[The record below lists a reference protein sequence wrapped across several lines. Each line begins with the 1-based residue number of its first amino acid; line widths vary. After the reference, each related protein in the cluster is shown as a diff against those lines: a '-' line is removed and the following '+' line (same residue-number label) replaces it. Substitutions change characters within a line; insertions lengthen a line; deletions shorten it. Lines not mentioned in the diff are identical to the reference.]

1 MLVCPNP
8 IGLLSYLMSLF
19 LLVLSAYLVLILS
32 LGIHGAMRV
41 RSAADFWI
49 AGGRASGLSTGG
61 SLIATI
67 VGGSST
73 IGLAGLAFRRGLTGS
88 WWLLVGPVG
97 LFFLLFF
104 IKYLKSQSVFTLPE
118 LIGRWYGPTMRKV
131 AGLFI
136 LAAWLGIVGAQANA
150 AGRIL
155 ETFFGGRAILWTV
168 AAAAV
173 FIVYTASGGQVSV
186 IRTDL
191 IQALLIAGGI
201 ACCAV
206 IGLRLSGG
214 FAGLSASLEGRF
226 FSFPLSQDYSGFD
239 LLLMLLVVGS
249 TYLVGPD
256 MLSRIF
262 SSRNKRSA
270 RSGILISIAVIIPI
284 AFLITFS
291 GMVARVLFP
300 DIAPEMALPMLAKQ
314 ALPPWLSAV
323 MMVALL
329 SAFLSSADTTLLTM
343 SAIITVD
350 ILGQKDS
357 NRLLGPRLSVLFC
370 GAAAL
375 LVGIFS
381 GGIIP
386 SLLLGY
392 TIFAGGLFV
401 PILAGLIGK
410 PLRRTAA
417 FSAAFLGGGCALAGK
432 LLGSDILVASGFGIG
447 LAVLAVDRLLIVT
460 RSVPSE
466 GKPREERHN

>member
-1 MLVCPNP
+1 
-8 IGLLSYLMSLF
+8 MSLF
-19 LLVLSAYLVLILS
+19 LLVLTAYLILILT
-32 LGIHGAMRV
+32 LGIHGAIKV
-41 RSAADFWI
+41 RSGADFWI
-49 AGGRASGLSTGG
+49 AGGRASGISTGG

-67 VGGSST
+67 IGGSST
-73 IGLAGLAFRRGLTGS
+73 IGLAGLAFQKGLTGS

-97 LFFLLFF
+97 LLFLLLFV
-104 IKYLKSQSVFTLPE
+104 KNLKRQSVFTLPE
-118 LIGRWYGPTMRKV
+118 LIGLWYGHRMRKV
-131 AGLFI
+131 AALFI

-155 ETFFGGRAILWTV
+155 ETYFGGGAVFWTV

-191 IQALLIAGGI
+191 VQALLIAGGI
-201 ACCAV
+201 TCCAV
-206 IGLRLSGG
+206 IGVQLSGG
-214 FAGLSASLEGRF
+214 FAGLSASLDGRF
-226 FSFPLSQDYSGFD
+226 FSFPVSEDYSGYD

-256 MLSRIF
+256 ILSRVF

-270 RSGILISIAVIIPI
+270 RRGILISIAVIIPI

-300 DIAPEMALPMLAKQ
+300 DIAAETALPMLAKQ
-314 ALPPWLSAV
+314 ALPPWLSAI

-350 ILGQKDS
+350 ILKQKDS

-392 TIFAGGLFV
+392 SIFAGGLFV
-401 PILAGLIGK
+401 PILAGLMGK

-432 LLGSDILVASGFGIG
+432 LLGSDILVASAFGIG
-447 LAVLAVDRLLIVT
+447 LAVLAVDRLLIIT
-460 RSVPSE
+460 GSVPPG
-466 GKPREERHN
+466 GKPREERHD

>member
-1 MLVCPNP
+1 MLACSDS
-8 IGLLSYLMSLF
+8 IRLLSHLMTLF
-19 LLVLSAYLVLILS
+19 LLVLTAYLILILG

-67 VGGSST
+67 IGGSST

-97 LFFLLFF
+97 LLFLLFF
-104 IKYLKSQSVFTLPE
+104 IKNLKNQSVFTLPE
-118 LIGRWYGPTMRKV
+118 LVGRWYGPTMRQV

-136 LAAWLGIVGAQANA
+136 LAAWLGIVGAQATA

-191 IQALLIAGGI
+191 VQALLIAGGI
-201 ACCAV
+201 TCCAV
-206 IGLRLSGG
+206 IGLQLSGG
-214 FAGLSASLEGRF
+214 FEGLSASLDRRF

-262 SSRNKRSA
+262 SSRSTRSA
-270 RSGILISIAVIIPI
+270 RRGILIAVTAIVPIAV
-284 AFLITFS
+284 LITFS
-291 GMVARVLFP
+291 GMIARVLFP
-300 DIAPEMALPMLAKQ
+300 DIPPETALPMLAKQ

-350 ILGQKDS
+350 ILRQKES
-357 NRLLGPRLSVLFC
+357 NRLLGPRLSVLFS
-370 GAAAL
+370 GTAAL

-392 TIFAGGLFV
+392 SIFAGGLFV

-410 PLRRTAA
+410 PLRRAA
-417 FSAAFLGGGCALAGK
+417 VFSAAFLGGGSALAGK
-432 LLGSDILVASGFGIG
+432 LLGSDILVASGFAIG
-447 LAVLAVDRLLIVT
+447 LAVLVVDRLLI
-460 RSVPSE
+460 SIGFASASE
-466 GKPREERHN
+466 KPPKGLHN

>member
-1 MLVCPNP
+1 
-8 IGLLSYLMSLF
+8 MSLF
-19 LLVLSAYLVLILS
+19 LLVLTAYLLLVLT
-32 LGIHGAMRV
+32 LGIHGAVKV
-41 RSAADFWI
+41 RSGVDFWI
-49 AGGRASGLSTGG
+49 AGGRASGISTGG

-97 LFFLLFF
+97 LLFLLFF
-104 IKYLKSQSVFTLPE
+104 VKKLKRQSVFTLPE
-118 LIGRWYGPTMRKV
+118 LIGLWYGPAMRKV

-155 ETFFGGRAILWTV
+155 ETYFGGRAVFWTV
-168 AAAAV
+168 TAAAV
-173 FIVYTASGGQVSV
+173 FIVYTASGGQISV

-191 IQALLIAGGI
+191 IQASLIAGGI
-201 ACCAV
+201 TCCAV
-206 IGLRLSGG
+206 IGLQLSGG
-214 FAGLSASLEGRF
+214 FAGLSASLDGSF
-226 FSFPLSQDYSGFD
+226 FSFPLSEDYSGFD
-239 LLLMLLVVGS
+239 LVLMLLVVGS

-262 SSRNKRSA
+262 SSRSTRSA
-270 RSGILISIAVIIPI
+270 RRGILISIAVIIPI

-291 GMVARVLFP
+291 GLVARVLFP
-300 DIAPEMALPMLAKQ
+300 EIPPETALPILAKQ

-323 MMVALL
+323 MLVTLL

-350 ILGQKDS
+350 ILGQKES

-392 TIFAGGLFV
+392 SIFAGGLFV

-410 PLRRTAA
+410 PLRRAAA

-432 LLGSDILVASGFGIG
+432 LLGSDILVACGFVIG
-447 LAVLAVDRLLIVT
+447 LVVLAVDRLLIIT
-460 RSVPSE
+460 GSASTGE
-466 GKPREERHN
+466 KPRAGRYD

>member
-1 MLVCPNP
+1 
-8 IGLLSYLMSLF
+8 MSLF
-19 LLVLSAYLVLILS
+19 LLVLTAYLVLVLT
-32 LGIHGAMRV
+32 LGIHGAIKV
-41 RSAADFWI
+41 RSGADFWI
-49 AGGRASGLSTGG
+49 AGGRASGISTGG

-73 IGLAGLAFRRGLTGS
+73 IGLAGLAFQRGLTGS

-97 LFFLLFF
+97 LLFLLLFV
-104 IKYLKSQSVFTLPE
+104 KNLKRQSVFTLPE
-118 LIGRWYGPTMRKV
+118 LIGLWYGPGMRKV

-150 AGRIL
+150 AGRSL
-155 ETFFGGRAILWTV
+155 ETYFGGRAVFWTV

-173 FIVYTASGGQVSV
+173 FIVYTASGGQVAV

-191 IQALLIAGGI
+191 VQALLITGGI

-206 IGLRLSGG
+206 IGVQLSGG
-214 FAGLSASLEGRF
+214 FEGLSASLDGSF
-226 FSFPLSQDYSGFD
+226 FSFPLSEDYSGYD

-256 MLSRIF
+256 ILSRVF
-262 SSRNKRSA
+262 SSKNKCSA
-270 RSGILISIAVIIPI
+270 RRGILISIAVIIPI

-300 DIAPEMALPMLAKQ
+300 DIAAETALPMLAKQ
-314 ALPPWLSAV
+314 ALPPWLSSI

-350 ILGQKDS
+350 ILEQKDS

-392 TIFAGGLFV
+392 SIFAGGLFV
-401 PILAGLIGK
+401 PILAGLIGE
-410 PLRRTAA
+410 PLRRKAA

-432 LLGSDILVASGFGIG
+432 LLGSDVLVASAFGVG
-447 LAVLAVDRLLIVT
+447 LAVLAVDQLLIVT
-460 RSVPSE
+460 GSVPAE
-466 GKPREERHN
+466 EKPPEERPD

>member
-1 MLVCPNP
+1 
-8 IGLLSYLMSLF
+8 MSLF
-19 LLVLSAYLVLILS
+19 ALVLAAYLVLVLT
-32 LGIHGAMRV
+32 LGIHGAIKV
-41 RSAADFWI
+41 RSGADFWI

-73 IGLAGLAFRRGLTGS
+73 IGLAGLAFQRGLTGS

-97 LFFLLFF
+97 LLFLLFF
-104 IKYLKSQSVFTLPE
+104 VNNLKRQSVFTLPE
-118 LIGRWYGPTMRKV
+118 LIGLWYGPTMRKV

-155 ETFFGGRAILWTV
+155 EAFFGGRAVSWTV

-173 FIVYTASGGQVSV
+173 FIAYTASGGQVSV

-214 FAGLSASLEGRF
+214 FAGLSASLDRRF

-239 LLLMLLVVGS
+239 LLLLLLVVGS

-270 RSGILISIAVIIPI
+270 RRGILISIAVIIPL

-300 DIAPEMALPMLAKQ
+300 DIAAETALPMLAKQ

-350 ILGQKDS
+350 ILGQKHS

-381 GGIIP
+381 RGIIP

-432 LLGSDILVASGFGIG
+432 LIGSDILVASGFCIG
-447 LAVLAVDRLLIVT
+447 LAVLAVDRFLIFAGAV
-460 RSVPSE
+460 SA
-466 GKPREERHN
+466 GKKPREERHN